1 MQLQT
6 SFPDWGVRPE
16 RPRGAGY
23 RMQTALVLAVLILI
37 AFAITYLLGPIV
49 GFGPI
54 FVINGAIAM
63 GAYWWTNT
71 QGLLALRSVKAV
83 RTNADQHPRLANIA
97 SGLARD
103 LRMRPPHLFV
113 IEKGDPNALACL
125 ARGPALAVTRSLLEN
140 YTRTELEAV
149 LAHCLVRL
157 ASGSTDRSMLA
168 VAMGPLGTKRLPQIG
183 GADDVHAC
191 ALTRFP
197 PALAAAVEKAEPRSG
212 RFAAFWFVGLG
223 GGHRD
228 RDERVDAIR
237 DL

>member
-1 MQLQT
+1 MQPQT

-16 RPRGAGY
+16 RPRGAAY
-23 RMQTALVLAVLILI
+23 RMQTVLVLVVLILV
-37 AFAITYLLGPIV
+37 AFAITYLLGPVV

-63 GAYWWTNT
+63 MAFWWANT

-83 RTNADQHPRLANIA
+83 RTNPDQQPRLANIA
-97 SGLARD
+97 LGLARD
-103 LRMRPPHLFV
+103 LRMRPPQLFV
-113 IEKGDPNALACL
+113 IEEGEPNALTCL
-125 ARGPALAVTRSLLEN
+125 ARGPAIGVTRSLLDN

-149 LAHCLVRL
+149 VAHCLVRL
-157 ASGSTDRSMLA
+157 ASGSMDRSMLA
-168 VAMGPLGTKRLPQIG
+168 VALGPLGTKRLPQIG

-191 ALTRFP
+191 ALTRYP
-197 PALAAAVEKAEPRSG
+197 PALASAVEKAEPRSG
-212 RFAAFWFVGLG
+212 RFAAFWFVGIG

-228 RDERVDAIR
+228 RDERIDAIK